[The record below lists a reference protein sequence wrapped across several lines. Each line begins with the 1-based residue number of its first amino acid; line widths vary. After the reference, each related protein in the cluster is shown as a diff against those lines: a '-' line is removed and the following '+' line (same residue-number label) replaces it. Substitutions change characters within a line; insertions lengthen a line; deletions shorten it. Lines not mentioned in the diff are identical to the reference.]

1 MNAATAGAPPAAS
14 AAPRPAIR
22 VSPVDVEG
30 VRARAQ
36 LEIDEFLARR
46 TVLLSDISPDL
57 APLTGAVTQL
67 MTTGKRL
74 RAAFCYWGWRGA
86 GREDAPGLIAAAASL
101 ELFHAAALVH
111 DDVMDDSDTRRG
123 HETVHRRFER
133 LHSQQGLRGLAE
145 RHGTAAAILAG
156 NLCQTWADEMLAGCG
171 LPEASVRRGR
181 RVFDL
186 MRTQVVGGQY
196 LDVLQQALGTADP
209 HRLSTV
215 LRYKSAKYT
224 VEHPL
229 LLGGALADAP
239 PALLV
244 SYSAF
249 GLPLGEAFQ
258 LRDDVLGVFGDPV
271 RTGKP
276 DSDDLRDG
284 KRTQLV
290 SLAEKRAS
298 RAQRRILAVHLGDP
312 DLDDDAAASL
322 RTVLLDTGAVAEVE
336 RSIARLTRHACRALD
351 TAPLDPTAR
360 EVLSELAAAAT
371 TRTA

>member
-1 MNAATAGAPPAAS
+1 VDAATATAATGAAS
-14 AAPRPAIR
+14 SPRFALKG
-22 VSPVDVEG
+22 SPVDIEG

-36 LEIDEFLARR
+36 LEIDEFLSRR
-46 TVLLSDISPDL
+46 TALLTDISTDL
-57 APLTGAVTQL
+57 EPLTGAVSQL
-67 MTTGKRL
+67 MTSGKRL
-74 RAAFCYWGWRGA
+74 RAAFCYWGWRGT
-86 GREDAPGLIAAAASL
+86 GRDDTPGLIAAAASL

-133 LHSQQGLRGLAE
+133 LHGQQGLRGLAE

-196 LDVLQQALGTADP
+196 LDVLQQALGAADP
-209 HRLSTV
+209 HRLRTV

-239 PALLV
+239 PALLA

-258 LRDDVLGVFGDPV
+258 LRDDMLGVFGDPV

-276 DSDDLRDG
+276 DTDDLRDG
-284 KRTQLV
+284 KRTRLV
-290 SLAEKRAS
+290 SLAEQRAT
-298 RAQRRILAVHLGDP
+298 RPQGRILAAHLGDP
-312 DLDDDAAASL
+312 DLDDDAAAAL

-336 RSIARLTRHACRALD
+336 RTITRLTGQACRALD
-351 TAPLDPTAR
+351 AALLDPTAR
-360 EVLSELAAAAT
+360 EVLSDLATAAT
-371 TRTA
+371 TRVA